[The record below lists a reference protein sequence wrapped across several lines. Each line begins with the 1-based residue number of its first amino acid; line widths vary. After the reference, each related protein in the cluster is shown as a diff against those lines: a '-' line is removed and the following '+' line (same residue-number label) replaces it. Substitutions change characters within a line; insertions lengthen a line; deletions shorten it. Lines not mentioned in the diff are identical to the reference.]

1 MAHPVDSTLAQRWLA
16 AQAPADAYFHWG
28 WFLPAFERCAR
39 HQCALAGVD
48 GEVDPERLG
57 EVFLAWARVVENSA
71 SFAALDRV
79 DHAHFLCGRLLA
91 GLFRVRPLRI
101 QRAAAGGPVPGP
113 EQSWPEGMAL
123 LTFVCTLLEAWLQ
136 QIQGQSLD
144 WQAAQFQRHWQSF
157 RENVTEDANHAGPF
171 LDLFTGLE
179 PAWEDALAIHKRPAM
194 LRLLAQPHSP
204 RPA

>member
-79 DHAHFLCGRLLA
+79 DQAHFLCGRQHA
-91 GLFRVRPLRI
+91 GLFPVRP
-101 QRAAAGGPVPGP
+101 QPHPRAAAGG
-113 EQSWPEGMAL
+113 
-123 LTFVCTLLEAWLQ
+123 
-136 QIQGQSLD
+136 
-144 WQAAQFQRHWQSF
+144 AAGGS
-157 RENVTEDANHAGPF
+157 V
-171 LDLFTGLE
+171 L
-179 PAWEDALAIHKRPAM
+179 
-194 LRLLAQPHSP
+194 
-204 RPA
+204 